1 MHIVRYQFQDWE
13 DKDRTQTTPRQ
24 QTNSHSAPVTRF
36 KNLSDP
42 INAFPSPEW
51 EPNVELVERDGTERM
66 ENHSVTLERQEL
78 QPGPEGSSQ
87 SPPQVLELY
96 TSLLWPWK
104 LFNTSSDSSSEIP
117 NPTLEIPSFEQS
129 LATNSDW
136 IHQHSSRL
144 LWSVCG
150 QLFPLWSFSRVC
162 GQTWEYRLFS
172 YQERMHSMK

>member
-1 MHIVRYQFQDWE
+1 MTLQLI
-13 DKDRTQTTPRQ
+13 TAP
-24 QTNSHSAPVTRF
+24 HSALRPVRF
-36 KNLSDP
+36 QESVWPHRCISLP
-42 INAFPSPEW
+42 R
-51 EPNVELVERDGTERM
+51 VRD
-66 ENHSVTLERQEL
+66 
-78 QPGPEGSSQ
+78 QPGICGARRNGEDGEPQRDFGNDKSS
-87 SPPQVLELY
+87 SLDLKVHLKVHLECWNSTLL
-96 TSLLWPWK
+96 SILWPWK

-162 GQTWEYRLFS
+162 GQTWE
-172 YQERMHSMK
+172 